1 MSLMSKTLSLRHKL
15 LSIHPFSFAQPSD
28 SSPHLDYQTSVIQG
42 CFETLDDFQTWDAE
56 AVSHWATLFQGRGT
70 PTAPGKVASVAHY
83 DAETA
88 CTIILIRSA
97 RLILLMSMIAYID
110 MAEWTPVLENEVEMV
125 ISDMLACV
133 PHALGEQDPAGL
145 SSVSYDGASAV
156 MIHQP
161 MRLLASC
168 AYTTPEQLR
177 SVNDILAR
185 LNAGIGIRAA
195 GASNEGLNKASWAR
209 EQAWLRERRAAR
221 LESPEAV
228 TCPSLSPAEVYTE
241 VSPVG
246 TESPPLL
253 TPLSLDPPWAADVT
267 CASY

>member
-1 MSLMSKTLSLRHKL
+1 MSLMSRTLSLRHKL
-15 LSIHPFSFAQPSD
+15 LSSYPFSFPQQAEP
-28 SSPHLDYQTSVIQG
+28 SPHLDHQTAVIQG

-56 AVSHWATLFQGRGT
+56 AASHWKAMFRGRGA
-70 PTAPGKVASVAHY
+70 PTALGQVASVAHY

-110 MAEWTPVLENEVEMV
+110 MAEWTPVLENEVGLV

-133 PHALGEQDPAGL
+133 PHALGDGG
-145 SSVSYDGASAV
+145 SVSYDGAAAV

-161 MRLLASC
+161 MRLVASC
-168 AYTTPEQLR
+168 AYATPEQLR
-177 SVNDILAR
+177 TANDVLAR
-185 LNAGIGIRAA
+185 VNAGIGIRAA
-195 GASNEGLNKASWAR
+195 VGVSSEDLNRTRWAR
-209 EQAWLRERRAAR
+209 EQVWLRERRAAR
-221 LESPEAV
+221 RLESPGAA
-228 TCPSLSPAEVYTE
+228 TCPGLSPVEADAGP
-241 VSPVG
+241 SPVE

-253 TPLSLDPPWAADVT
+253 TPLGLDPPWAGDIG